1 MKKGLIRGGIVLAI
15 SGIALLLVLFPPPFL
30 KVQEIQILTP
40 LHHLSE
46 MDLIRL
52 SGVQKGQNI
61 LTLRLSKIRGQIL
74 RYPWIKEVR
83 LSKKIP
89 GRVMIAVEEQVPF
102 ALLEL
107 ESLYLINAEGVV
119 FKKLEPGDPRDL
131 PIITGLSQGEIR
143 SSIQLLLHLI
153 QDFEKS
159 PQLDS
164 VAISEIHLNDAKELS
179 LFTKDPVIHIE
190 LGKNDSEQNWKQKL
204 SQLGSAW
211 KTIRSTTKKMKFV
224 DLNLKKR
231 IVVQQ
236 EID

>member
-1 MKKGLIRGGIVLAI
+1 MKKRFIPVGISLVV
-15 SGIALLLVLFPPPFL
+15 SGILLLLVFCPPSFL

-52 SGVQKGQNI
+52 SGVQKGQNMF
-61 LTLRLSKIRGQIL
+61 TLRLSKIRQQIL
-74 RYPWIKEVR
+74 RYPWVKEVR

-89 GRVMIAVEEQVPF
+89 GRVLIALEEQIPV

-107 ESLYLINAEGVV
+107 ENLYLINAEGVV

-131 PIITGLSQGEIR
+131 PIITGIPQDEIR
-143 SSIQLLLHLI
+143 MSLPLLVRLI
-153 QDFEKS
+153 QDFEKPAS
-159 PQLDS
+159 LDD

-179 LFTKDPVIHIE
+179 LFTKDPVIRIE
-190 LGKNDSEQNWKQKL
+190 LGKNNSDHSWPQKL
-204 SQLGSAW
+204 SQMGSAW
-211 KTIRSTTKKMKFV
+211 ETMRLTAKKMKNI